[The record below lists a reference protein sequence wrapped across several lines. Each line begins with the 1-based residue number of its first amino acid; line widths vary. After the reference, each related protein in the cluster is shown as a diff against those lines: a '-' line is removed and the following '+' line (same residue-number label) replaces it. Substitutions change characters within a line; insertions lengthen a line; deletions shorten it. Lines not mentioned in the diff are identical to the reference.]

1 LSVGDEE
8 EDGDGATSS
17 SRPADRRG
25 HSSSLSSL
33 SSLSSS
39 TSAESEA
46 SQMNGA
52 AGGPLYGML
61 TMQDHLPALRY
72 TRASN
77 LRSR

>member
-17 SRPADRRG
+17 SRPADRRR
-25 HSSSLSSL
+25 HSSSL

-46 SQMNGA
+46 SQMNGD

-77 LRSR
+77 VRSR